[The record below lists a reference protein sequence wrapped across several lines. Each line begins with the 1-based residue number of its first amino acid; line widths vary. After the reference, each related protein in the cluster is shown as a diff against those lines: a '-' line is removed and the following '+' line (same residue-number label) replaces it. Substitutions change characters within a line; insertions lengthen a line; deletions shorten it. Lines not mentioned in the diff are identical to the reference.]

1 MEIHIFD
8 YQLCYSRPTAIL
20 HLFNTQIII
29 IRYEK
34 STSILNKVKVP
45 NCETIHNLVAEELG
59 EEKEIPPFNISSRY
73 CYCFVSLIDLVENS
87 QIVKHPD
94 KIKRYYS
101 IFINTI
107 ATVARNFNAK
117 LFKNTGTFLI
127 YYFPKTSELSWSD
140 QSTFKDVIECGL
152 AMLAAKETM
161 HAQFTVERL
170 PSLHYKIVGDYG
182 RIEVLDPFSPTLKSC
197 AKMDSMAS
205 PDSMV
210 IGSDLY
216 YIVKSFGHS
225 SSSLPY
231 NTHYGFTRIGDIQF
245 SHILNYPYTIYS
257 VTGEV
262 NGIHLDL
269 NKQIPKLHSPH
280 ITR

>member
-1 MEIHIFD
+1 MLQQTKSYLD
-8 YQLCYSRPTAIL
+8 
-20 HLFNTQIII
+20 LFNAQIVI

-34 STSILNKVKVP
+34 STSMLNKVKVP
-45 NCETIHNLVAEELG
+45 NCETIHNLVAEELE
-59 EEKEIPPFNISSRY
+59 EEKEIAPFSISSRY
-73 CYCFVSLIDLVENS
+73 CYCFVNLIDLIENS
-87 QIVKHPD
+87 HIVKHPD

-101 IFINTI
+101 IFINTMAAI
-107 ATVARNFNAK
+107 ARNFNAK
-117 LFKNTGTFLI
+117 LLKNTGTCLI
-127 YYFPKTSELSWSD
+127 YYFPKSFELSWSN

-161 HAQFTVERL
+161 HEQFTVERL
-170 PSLHYKIVGDYG
+170 PSVHYKIVADYG
-182 RIEVLDPFSPTLKSC
+182 RMEVLDPFSPTMKSC
-197 AKMDSMAS
+197 AKMDSMSS

-216 YIVKSFGHS
+216 YIVKSIGHS
-225 SSSLPY
+225 SSSLHY

-245 SHILNYPYTIYS
+245 SHIFNYPYTIYS

-262 NGIHLDL
+262 KGMPLDL